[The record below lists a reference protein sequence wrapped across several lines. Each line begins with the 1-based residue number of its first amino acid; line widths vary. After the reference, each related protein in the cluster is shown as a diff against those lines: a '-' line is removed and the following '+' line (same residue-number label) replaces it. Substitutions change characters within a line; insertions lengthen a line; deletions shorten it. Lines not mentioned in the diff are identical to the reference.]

1 MKRNDCFSLPWLG
14 IRVVSAVRL
23 LPVGAA
29 DAGLHSCAAAP
40 GYVDKPGGTYF
51 GFLRCNFLPARIF
64 VGDSVSTLLGLIFA
78 IIGLSTVDRAV
89 IAASL
94 LLRLSCVRRQP
105 AARGG
110 L

>member
-1 MKRNDCFSLPWLG
+1 MMNDSFSPGWGFVLYPLFG
-14 IRVVSAVRL
+14 CCLSVLLTRVCIRVLPRL
-23 LPVGAA
+23 
-29 DAGLHSCAAAP
+29 

-64 VGDSVSTLLGLIFA
+64 FGDSVSTLLGLIFA

-105 AARGG
+105 AARGY